1 MLSPTSIESRGQRRH
16 GTDVSGIS
24 EHKSLLK
31 REFNPPL
38 LTGGETEAWGE
49 REPCLRP
56 CRKLAR
62 ERGREPSSPIPD
74 RAALPSA
81 ALPLPVSS
89 GKEDTEGLT
98 DI

>member
-16 GTDVSGIS
+16 GTDVSDIS
-24 EHKSLLK
+24 EHKILLK
-31 REFNPPL
+31 REFNQPL

-49 REPCLRP
+49 RETCLRP

-62 ERGREPSSPIPD
+62 ERGIEPSSPIPD
-74 RAALPSA
+74 RGSLPST

-89 GKEDTEGLT
+89 GKEETEGLI